1 MSNSD
6 QTPVAAKSI
15 PFFGTMHRVGN
26 SVFTTSLNLAVRH
39 CNHGYQIVLIAK
51 RIDSRGNETII
62 ELPSPHI
69 AATAAE
75 ARMIVADTL
84 APFVERL
91 IVGERTTHESVH

>member
-1 MSNSD
+1 
-6 QTPVAAKSI
+6 
-15 PFFGTMHRVGN
+15 MHRVGN
-26 SVFTTSLNLAVRH
+26 TVFTTSLNLAVRY
-39 CNHGYQIVLIAK
+39 CNHGYQIILIAK

-91 IVGERTTHESVH
+91 MVGERSTHESVH

>member
-1 MSNSD
+1 
-6 QTPVAAKSI
+6 
-15 PFFGTMHRVGN
+15 MHRVGN

>member
-1 MSNSD
+1 
-6 QTPVAAKSI
+6 
-15 PFFGTMHRVGN
+15 
-26 SVFTTSLNLAVRH
+26 
-39 CNHGYQIVLIAK
+39 K
-51 RIDSRGNETII
+51 RIDSSGNETTI

-91 IVGERTTHESVH
+91 MVGERTKHESVH